1 MNTFNKNQLI
11 EKAGKIVVLLGGTS
25 EEREVSLL
33 GGNLVL
39 TSLKKAGFNVV
50 GIDAGDDLI
59 PQLQQSKPDRVFNM
73 LHGRGGEDGAI
84 QGLLQYLNIPY
95 TGSGVLGSALS
106 MDKLKT
112 KQIWKNLGL
121 ATADFEA
128 LSVNSDWK
136 SVINRLGPVVV
147 KPISEGSSIGM
158 SIATNPAELEEAFQ
172 LAKKYDSSILAEQF
186 VKGEEYTVSILQQR
200 ALPAI
205 QLKTDREFYDYDA
218 KYIAT
223 DTKYI
228 CPVDLTAGEL
238 EELNSLSMSAFN
250 SLDCEGWGRVDVM
263 RNSAGEFLLLEVN
276 TVPGMTDHS
285 LVPMAAKQA
294 GISFEDLLLQIM
306 FAKSSSED

>member
-1 MNTFNKNQLI
+1 MNTIHKNQLI
-11 EKAGKIVVLLGGTS
+11 EKAGKVAVLLGGTS
-25 EEREVSLL
+25 AEREVSLL

-39 TSLKKAGFNVV
+39 RSLKKAGFSVV

-59 PQLQQSKPDRVFNM
+59 SQLQQSKPDRVFNM
-73 LHGRGGEDGAI
+73 LHGRGGEDGTI

-121 ATADFEA
+121 ATADFEV
-128 LSVNSDWK
+128 LSVRSNWK
-136 SVINRLGPVVV
+136 SVIDRLGSVVV
-147 KPISEGSSIGM
+147 KPVSEGSSIGM
-158 SIATNPAELEEAFQ
+158 SIATNPTELEEAFQ

-205 QLKTDREFYDYDA
+205 QLETDREFYDYDA

-228 CPVDLTAGEL
+228 CPVDLTVEEL
-238 EELNSLSMSAFN
+238 EELNNLSISAFN

-294 GISFEDLLLQIM
+294 GITFEDLLLQIM